1 VKSRAWA
8 LPALLFVVSACGSSN
23 AASPPTA
30 AVVNG
35 HEISMEAYT
44 AAFRQERQASIDQV
58 GYDACVIKSLKGACD
73 IIKQR
78 ALNDV
83 IDAELVSEYAK
94 NHGITV
100 SPSEDNTRWKAAFLS
115 RFDNRT
121 DVEHAWLRRIG
132 ISEADL
138 RRSLHQDWL
147 EQKVIYSVTAGLSQY
162 QPSIRLAQI
171 TTVSKRDLTQVQT
184 DLSRHIPFLTVAAAA
199 KRGDI
204 SGCSTSAN
212 ACGDLGWT
220 PDSFVPPYRR
230 QLLSAPVGS
239 IVGPI
244 TEQNDSIF
252 FQVEARSPHVKLT
265 PQQLYLLRQQKFAAW
280 VQQQQKRAK
289 VTKYVAV

>member
-1 VKSRAWA
+1 MNARREVSRG
-8 LPALLFVVSACGSSN
+8 PAGS
-23 AASPPTA
+23 
-30 AVVNG
+30 VIR
-35 HEISMEAYT
+35 HEGSQLI
-44 AAFRQERQASIDQV
+44 R
-58 GYDACVIKSLKGACD
+58 
-73 IIKQR
+73 
-78 ALNDV
+78 
-83 IDAELVSEYAK
+83 AK
-94 NHGITV
+94 NLVFTQELPESLVPQFGRLMKPTPAQGSRSASCIGRLGGDLYVPHVGAGECIGVENDILARCWTTQ
-100 SPSEDNTRWKAAFLS
+100 STPSCR
-115 RFDNRT
+115 
-121 DVEHAWLRRIG
+121 
-132 ISEADL
+132 
-138 RRSLHQDWL
+138 QL
-147 EQKVIYSVTAGLSQY
+147 E
-162 QPSIRLAQI
+162 
-171 TTVSKRDLTQVQT
+171 
-184 DLSRHIPFLTVAAAA
+184 
-199 KRGDI
+199 RGDI